1 MTLLLVLQ
9 FFSKAPFAPQLAI
22 TAVFTVVTVLFIA
35 NMFKDYF
42 EALDAGTLAAVSA
55 LGEDYLAGGV
65 EYYEKL
71 EERGKAM
78 REAMQYGDAYF
89 EESGDLIPFR
99 FMIRRPTYRERIDAL
114 KQELDKKRNGGDK
127 R

>member
-1 MTLLLVLQ
+1 MTLPLVQ
-9 FFSKAPFAPQLAI
+9 FFSKAPFAPQVAI
-22 TAVFTVVTVLFIA
+22 AATFMGVTVLFVA
-35 NMFKDYF
+35 NMFKEYR

-78 REAMQYGDAYF
+78 RRDPVQ
-89 EESGDLIPFR
+89 
-99 FMIRRPTYRERIDAL
+99 
-114 KQELDKKRNGGDK
+114 QRNF
-127 R
+127 